1 MEERTIKV
9 AKTAGFCFGVKR
21 AVEKVYEQVELGKE
35 NIFTYGPIIHNEEV
49 VADLES
55 KGVRV
60 LASKEELENLKE
72 GTVVIRSH
80 GVPEEIYQLIEAK
93 GLECVDATCPF
104 VKKIHRIVEKESD
117 HGCHVIIIGNDKHPE
132 VEGIKGWCHGPVTVI
147 SDEEEAENLAVLPEE
162 KLCIVSQT
170 TFNYNKFQELV
181 EILAKKRYD
190 RIVLNTICSATEERQ
205 LEARQ
210 IACEAD
216 TMIVIGGR
224 HSSNTQKLYEIC
236 RKECKNTYYIQTLV
250 DLDTRPF
257 QCIGCVGITAGAS
270 TPNNI
275 IEEVHK
281 HVRIKF

>member
-60 LASKEELENLKE
+60 LASKEELEMLRE

-80 GVPEEIYQLIEAK
+80 GVPKEIYQLIEAK

-117 HGCHVIIIGNDKHPE
+117 HGRHIIIIGNDKHPE

-181 EILAKKRYD
+181 EILEKKRYD

-250 DLDTRPF
+250 DLDTKPF

>member
-1 MEERTIKV
+1 MGERVIKV

-21 AVEKVYEQVELGKE
+21 AVEKVYEQVKLGKK
-35 NIFTYGPIIHNEEV
+35 NVYTFGPIIHNEEV
-49 VADLES
+49 VGDLEA

-60 LASKEELENLKE
+60 LENRSDLEAIEE
-72 GTVVIRSH
+72 GTIVIRSH
-80 GVPEEIYQLIEAK
+80 GVPRDIYKLIEEK

-104 VKKIHRIVEKESD
+104 VRKIHRIVEKESKN
-117 HGCHVIIIGNDKHPE
+117 GCHIVIIGNDNHPE
-132 VEGIKGWCHGPVTVI
+132 VEGIKGWCQGPVTVI
-147 SDEEEAENLAVLPEE
+147 STEEEAENLVISDGK

-170 TFNYNKFQELV
+170 TFNYNKFKDLV
-181 EILAKKRYD
+181 EILEKKRYD

-275 IEEVHK
+275 IEEVQK